1 MASVV
6 TPQDGAFTPGWRV
19 KDGAFTQDG
28 TFTPGWLQ
36 ELMALLGPCTPRERK
51 ANDLKMG
58 EVFASNTVG
67 GGATRQFRLWC
78 TDGPP
83 QGAFNMQLD
92 SSRCTSPQAV
102 TVCNRGCNPM

>member
-1 MASVV
+1 MPAYKSYVIQV
-6 TPQDGAFTPGWRV
+6 QVGGAWKVHHEGSGWM
-19 KDGAFTQDG
+19 
-28 TFTPGWLQ
+28 Q
-36 ELMALLGPCTPRERK
+36 ELVTLLGQCNPKQGR
-51 ANDLKMG
+51 ANNLEMG